1 MFTYAA
7 ALYLCCLAA
16 YCNAPTQIY
25 MSFHFDHPVNGL
37 SSGDVIK
44 CNNFQL
50 LKGNFENKHCT
61 MHFVTNTATT
71 PYEHDPR

>member
-7 ALYLCCLAA
+7 ALLLLLSCPLQCT
-16 YCNAPTQIY
+16 NPTIHVP
-25 MSFHFDHPVNGL
+25 FHFAHPVNGL

-50 LKGNFENKHCT
+50 LKGNFENKHFT

-71 PYEHDPR
+71 PA